1 MWIITAV
8 FLTSLGTL
16 NSSVAEDILF
26 PTHEACRIHYVKHKD
41 FIKKSIHSAIS
52 AYIKKNNPT
61 MEYQIQWVGC
71 MHWNNKITPPK
82 PRPKLKV
89 SS

>member
-1 MWIITAV
+1 MWLITAV

-16 NSSVAEDILF
+16 NSSVAEDTFF
-26 PTHEACRIHYVKHKD
+26 PTHEACRTHYVKHKD

-52 AYIKKNNPT
+52 AYVKKNNPT

-71 MHWNNKITPPK
+71 MHWDEKINPPK

-89 SS
+89 SN

>member
-1 MWIITAV
+1 MWLITAV

-16 NSSVAEDILF
+16 NSSVAEDTFF
-26 PTHEACRIHYVKHKD
+26 PTHEACRTHYVKHKD

-52 AYIKKNNPT
+52 AYVKKNNPT

-71 MHWNNKITPPK
+71 MHWDNKINQPK

-89 SS
+89 SN